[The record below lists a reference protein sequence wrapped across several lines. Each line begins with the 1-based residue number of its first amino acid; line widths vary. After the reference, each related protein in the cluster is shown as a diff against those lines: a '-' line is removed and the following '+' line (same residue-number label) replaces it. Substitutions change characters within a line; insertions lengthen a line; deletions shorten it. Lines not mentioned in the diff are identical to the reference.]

1 MLALFPPFRL
11 ERNHHCAAAV
21 VSGLPVLGKL
31 LDFYTPEYQHAL
43 PQLFDEMGEQ
53 FMIDMGPLGLQLCT
67 RTPSD
72 IEHVLT
78 SDKDFI
84 VNWPGTPP
92 NRPCAPAP
100 PPAFL
105 SCSHTCWNADCRVAE
120 HAGISRTLSWSL
132 TNRYPCM
139 WLTRLQ
145 CVICAHRLDQYNVAP
160 GIKH

>member
-78 SDKDFI
+78 
-84 VNWPGTPP
+84 
-92 NRPCAPAP
+92 
-100 PPAFL
+100 L
-105 SCSHTCWNADCRVAE
+105 SLIH
-120 HAGISRTLSWSL
+120 I
-132 TNRYPCM
+132 
-139 WLTRLQ
+139 
-145 CVICAHRLDQYNVAP
+145 
-160 GIKH
+160 